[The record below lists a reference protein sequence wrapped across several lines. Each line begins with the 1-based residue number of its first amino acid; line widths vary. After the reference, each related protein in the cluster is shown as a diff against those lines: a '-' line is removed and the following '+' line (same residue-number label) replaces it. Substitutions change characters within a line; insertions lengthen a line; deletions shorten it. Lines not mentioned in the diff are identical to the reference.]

1 VKPAKAIT
9 APDGEPILV
18 LVGTSH
24 PIVEQLIKDKKWERP
39 ALKSGEGLI
48 QLVRKAFG
56 EKSALIVTG
65 GDAAGVDRAVQQLA
79 QRFPHIWAR
88 GKDRT
93 TLDDVEEGVRKLV
106 AGRSP
111 AGQAAMSLYKL
122 DKISEQLGSKD
133 LQSVDVKVFL
143 EKADA
148 GFLEFLRRETPARFK
163 TSSLSID
170 VQNMDVQKGRV
181 LVADDFDIP
190 SEVDEFWMELR
201 TRVVPPLKGSRK
213 RLAVTVEARLS
224 EPPEL
229 RHQLEEAA
237 RAELIKAGA
246 DEKATAV
253 TVLSAYKQGYSWL
266 YDVVRPALAGK
277 PVDAITIRFAEIG
290 PPQGWKQQGMFAP
303 TRWLLEIYPIDEI
316 LANELKVDPGKIR
329 FEQAPLGSPPSEV
342 IAPSLD

>member
-1 VKPAKAIT
+1 DLVKAIAALNQFKATTSRDPKRATSYANIRMVQVRLRAPGSSGAFVDIPHVAPAEAAGAAPPPARRPGGGAKETFDLSTFYGNEGALGESHNNLIPDRVDVLLSAEGNGTSGVADLAARLGLESPGVPLPIVKPAKAIT

-93 TLDDVEEGVRKLV
+93 TLDDVEEDVRKFV

-111 AGQAAMSLYKL
+111 AGQAAMSFYKL

-163 TSSLSID
+163 TSS
-170 VQNMDVQKGRV
+170 
-181 LVADDFDIP
+181 
-190 SEVDEFWMELR
+190 
-201 TRVVPPLKGSRK
+201 
-213 RLAVTVEARLS
+213 
-224 EPPEL
+224 
-229 RHQLEEAA
+229 
-237 RAELIKAGA
+237 
-246 DEKATAV
+246 
-253 TVLSAYKQGYSWL
+253 
-266 YDVVRPALAGK
+266 
-277 PVDAITIRFAEIG
+277 
-290 PPQGWKQQGMFAP
+290 
-303 TRWLLEIYPIDEI
+303 
-316 LANELKVDPGKIR
+316 
-329 FEQAPLGSPPSEV
+329 
-342 IAPSLD
+342 